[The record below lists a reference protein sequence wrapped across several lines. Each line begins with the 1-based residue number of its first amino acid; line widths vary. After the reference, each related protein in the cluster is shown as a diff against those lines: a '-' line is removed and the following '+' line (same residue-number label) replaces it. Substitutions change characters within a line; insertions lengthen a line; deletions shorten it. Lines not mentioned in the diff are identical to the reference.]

1 MSDVFYREV
10 VESQCPV
17 THRQVQLTL
26 LSKAEPK
33 GVLIVGKPVE
43 CNHYKA
49 TCYNSSAR
57 CLLKSP
63 RIETRR
69 KSVK

>member
-1 MSDVFYREV
+1 MSEEFYHEV

-17 THRQVQLTL
+17 TRWQVQLTL

-49 TCYNSSAR
+49 ACYNSSAR

-69 KSVK
+69 SKC